1 MSADEYLDSLCVSL
15 QVQVCATSTQG
26 GCFFDSIYALLP
38 TVDKAVE
45 SPRALRLQIIQFFR
59 ECVGGAHGDLGERIS
74 EDIRH
79 GMTRPII
86 SSLRTRAAG
95 KRMRT
100 SEEIVCLQG
109 KMDHTQ

>member
-1 MSADEYLDSLCVSL
+1 MSNIEFRGLPFPFSQGMSADEYLDYLCVSL
-15 QVQVCATSTQG
+15 QVQVCVTSTQG

-38 TVDKAVE
+38 TVDKAVK

-86 SSLRTRAAG
+86 LLR
-95 KRMRT
+95 
-100 SEEIVCLQG
+100 SDNL
-109 KMDHTQ
+109 H